1 MDSGLRSRSL
11 CSDGAKR
18 RSECSRPRNDNVM
31 VSEDVWMR
39 IPSVLTIALGLLLS
53 APPVAASDF
62 PARPLQIVVPF
73 TAGGNTDTIARLL
86 AEHMQVSLKQ
96 PVTVVNRPGGGT
108 NIGASYVAGSSA
120 DGYTMLL
127 NAPASFVIN
136 QFIFK
141 SLSYDPDTAFVP
153 VCLAARFPNVLA
165 ANPDVGVKSISELIA
180 KAKAN
185 PGKIEYAI
193 AGIGATS
200 HLSAALFT
208 EMAGID
214 AVAVPYKGTSEYLPD
229 LVAGR
234 IAFSIDNLG
243 PILPFIQSGKL
254 IALGVSTKEPVALLP
269 GIPPIDSVLRGY
281 ELSSWNVLAVPASTP
296 KDIVHVLA
304 NECDRIVRLPQ
315 VAETMRSFGSEPV
328 GGTPEQTEDFLKR
341 ERPRWEAAIKAA
353 KIPKQ

>member
-1 MDSGLRSRSL
+1 MPNKAVLAFFATLLLAGSPSAASNFP
-11 CSDGAKR
+11 
-18 RSECSRPRNDNVM
+18 SRPM
-31 VSEDVWMR
+31 
-39 IPSVLTIALGLLLS
+39 
-53 APPVAASDF
+53 
-62 PARPLQIVVPF
+62 QIVVPF

-86 AEHMQVSLKQ
+86 AEHMQDSFKQ
-96 PVTVVNRPGGGT
+96 SVTVVNRPGAGT
-108 NIGASYVAGSSA
+108 NIGAGSVANSEP

-127 NAPASFVIN
+127 NAPASFVVN
-136 QFIFK
+136 QFIYNT
-141 SLSYDPDTAFVP
+141 LPYNPDTAFAP
-153 VCLAARFPNVLA
+153 VCLAARFPNVLVVH
-165 ANPDVGVKSISELIA
+165 PSVGVKTIQELID

-200 HLSAALFT
+200 HLSAALFA
-208 EMAGID
+208 EMAGLNM
-214 AVAVPYKGTSEYLPD
+214 VSVPYKGTSQSLPD

-234 IAFSIDNLG
+234 VAFTIDNLG

-269 GIPPIDSVLRGY
+269 GVPPIATVLKGY
-281 ELSSWNVLAVPASTP
+281 ELSSWNVLAVPAKTP
-296 KDIVHVLA
+296 KEAVDILSK
-304 NECDRIVRLPQ
+304 ECDRIVHIPK

-328 GGTPEQTEDFLKR
+328 GGTSEQTAEFLKS

>member
-1 MDSGLRSRSL
+1 MFMRALRSASAI
-11 CSDGAKR
+11 AKSQFR
-18 RSECSRPRNDNVM
+18 RNKEYLVM
-31 VSEDVWMR
+31 GMR
-39 IPSVLTIALGLLLS
+39 IPSMLLIAAGLWLAAS
-53 APPVAASDF
+53 SPIAASDF
-62 PARPLQIVVPF
+62 PSRPLQIVVPF

-86 AEHMQVSLKQ
+86 AEHMQAALKQ
-96 PVTVVNRPGGGT
+96 PVTVVNRPGAGT
-108 NIGASYVAGSSA
+108 NIGAAYVANSNP

-141 SLSYDPDTAFVP
+141 SLPYDPDTAFAP

-165 ANPDVGVKSISELIA
+165 VNPELGVKSIDQLIA

-200 HLSAALFT
+200 HLSAALFA

-214 AVAVPYKGTSEYLPD
+214 IVAVPYKGTSEYLPD

-234 IAFSIDNLG
+234 VAFAIDNLG
-243 PILPFIQSGKL
+243 PILPFIQSGQL
-254 IALGVSTKEPVALLP
+254 IALGVSTKDTVALLP
-269 GIPPIDSVLRGY
+269 AVPPIGNVLKGY
-281 ELSSWNVLAVPASTP
+281 ALSSWNVLAVPAKTP
-296 KDIVHVLA
+296 KDVVGVLSQ
-304 NECDRIVRLPQ
+304 ECDRTVHLPQ
-315 VAETMRSFGSEPV
+315 VVETMRSFGSEPV
-328 GGTPEQTEDFLKR
+328 GGTPDETAQFLR
-341 ERPRWEAAIKAA
+341 EERLRWEAAIKAA